1 MSEINYAD
9 SAFEANMD
17 KYEELAN
24 IWLWYPD
31 LALDLMSPKEGGI
44 KLHSDQRIFMRCGA
58 RFFNEYGCFPRGWGK
73 CVTADT
79 LLYTSDGL
87 KEIGSYFNYQDD
99 DTETEYTLDLNV
111 VNRNGDKARS
121 QYGIYSGF
129 KPTKKIT
136 TQEGYS
142 LEGTYVHPVLVMDSD
157 GTIDFKRLADINVGD
172 YVVISR
178 NNDLY
183 GNNTN
188 INHNDEMKTWIESL
202 SKQQSSHLNQRDMPV
217 VLTADLAYL
226 FGLLIGDGCLTRT
239 EGIIFSNIDLDILKS
254 YFRIMNH
261 YFDVV
266 PQKRGKCDYVVYDKY
281 LRKYLKMCGLSIS
294 NSHSKQIP
302 ECILDAPKDIQA
314 FFISGLFDTDGGV
327 EKRLISY
334 CSVSEKMIRQVQ
346 LMLLQ
351 FGIISR
357 VRYKTAK
364 NGSLHYVLRISGKD
378 IELFNNEIGF
388 KCDRKKELSQLLGSK
403 KHNSNKDVIPYQ
415 KDFVEKAYLELK
427 DKNPYS
433 YDPLYH
439 VLKGNNLL
447 TYEKMKSIIALN
459 GFNECSVA
467 EHFKDLIKQNYYF
480 AEVIS
485 VSDSMNHVYDL
496 NVPDTN
502 SFVSNGFISH
512 NTFAEV
518 ATMVIT
524 AIRYPNIEIGLTA
537 QTKENAA
544 SLLKDKYN
552 ELIRYYPMLQ
562 NEVVKTSFI
571 KGDAL
576 IVFKNGARIDALAN
590 AQSSKGQRRKRLNIE
605 ESNLMDNTTFED
617 ALEPVVEVGRIT
629 TGKLAITN
637 PEELNQQINFFTT
650 PGFRGSDEYR
660 RSLQMIQDMRD
671 LKGKIVLGSDWMLGC
686 WYGRGSSKSTILKKK
701 ADSSPIAFDMNY
713 GGNWVG
719 SSTGALV
726 NINRLMNCRT
736 LTEPILSSANDAD
749 EYYLAMDV
757 ARSQKKSNN
766 QSSIAVG
773 KVIRESDD
781 KIKEIQLVNIIHVSN
796 MLNFSTQACIA
807 KRIRKRY
814 NARMVIVDG
823 NGLGTGLI
831 DELMKENYDPKTGET
846 YPAWDTVNTS
856 AEPETTKAEK
866 CLYDLKA
873 QSDQTRI
880 ISNFI
885 DMIDSGKFRFLETRN
900 GGDYAIKDNDDLNS
914 LVMPFVQEELFFQ
927 EVGNLKLIQNGKNL
941 SVEKVVNKFDKDRFS
956 AVAYL
961 LYYIVKVDDSEN
973 KNNEFDAKSFA
984 QKLKN
989 MNRRPRMY

>member
-1 MSEINYAD
+1 MLICGNG
-9 SAFEANMD
+9 
-17 KYEELAN
+17 
-24 IWLWYPD
+24 IPD
-31 LALDLMSPKEGGI
+31 LALDLMAPKEGGI

-58 RFFNEYGCFPRGWGK
+58 RFFSEYGCFPRGWGK
-73 CVTADT
+73 CVTGDT

-99 DTETEYTLDLNV
+99 DVETEYALDLNV
-111 VNRNGDKARS
+111 VNRNGNKVHS

-142 LEGTYVHPVLVMDSD
+142 LEGTYVHPVLVMNPD
-157 GTIDFKRLADINVGD
+157 GSVEFKRLADINVGD

-178 NNDLY
+178 NNVLY
-183 GNNTN
+183 GN
-188 INHNDEMKTWIESL
+188 SL
-202 SKQQSSHLNQRDMPV
+202 NLDQTEKLKVWVDTLSQQSKSHLRIRELPNVM
-217 VLTADLAYL
+217 TEDLAYL

-239 EGIIFSNIDLDILKS
+239 ESVIFSNIDADILES
-254 YFRIMNH
+254 YFQIMKQ
-261 YFDVV
+261 YFDVL
-266 PQKRGKCDYVVYDKY
+266 PQKRGKCDYIVYDRY
-281 LRKYLKMCGLSIS
+281 LRKYLEMCGLSTS
-294 NSHSKQIP
+294 DSHSKQIP
-302 ECILDAPKDIQA
+302 ECILVAPKDIQVS
-314 FFISGLFDTDGGV
+314 FVTGLFDTDGSA
-327 EKRLISY
+327 EKNLLSY
-334 CSVSEKMIRQVQ
+334 CSVSEKLIRQLQ

-364 NGSLHYVLRISGKD
+364 NGFSYYVLSISGKD

-388 KCDRKKELSQLLGSK
+388 RCTRKRELSQILGSK
-403 KHNSNKDVIPYQ
+403 KHNANKDVIPYQ
-415 KDFVEKAYLELK
+415 KNIVEQAYQELK

-433 YDPLYH
+433 YDLLYH
-439 VLKGNNLL
+439 VLRGNNFL
-447 TYEKMKSIIALN
+447 TYKKLKYITALN
-459 GFNECSVA
+459 GFDECSVA

-480 AEVIS
+480 AEIVS

-502 SFVSNGFISH
+502 SFVSNGFVSH

-552 ELIRYYPMLQ
+552 ELVRYYPMLL
-562 NEVVKTSFI
+562 NEIKKTSFV

-576 IVFKNGARIDALAN
+576 IVFKNDARIDALAN

-701 ADSSPIAFDMNY
+701 RDSSPIAFDMNY
-713 GGNWVG
+713 GGKWVG
-719 SSTGALV
+719 SATGALV

-736 LTEPILSSANDAD
+736 LTEPVLSSSNDND
-749 EYYLAMDV
+749 EFYLAMDV
-757 ARSQKKSNN
+757 ARSQNKSNN

-773 KVIRESDD
+773 QVIRNSEG
-781 KIKEIQLVNIIHVSN
+781 KIENINLVNIIHVSN
-796 MLNFSTQACIA
+796 MLSFSTQACIV

-814 NARMVIVDG
+814 NARIVVVDG
-823 NGLGTGLI
+823 NGLGTGLV
-831 DELMKENYDPKTGET
+831 DELLKESYDPKSGET
-846 YPAWDTVNTS
+846 YPAWDTINTT
-856 AEPETTKAEK
+856 AEPETAKAEK

-873 QSDQTRI
+873 QSAQTSI
-880 ISNFI
+880 LSNFI
-885 DMIDSGKFRFLETRN
+885 DMIDSGKFRFLESRN

-914 LVMPFVQEELFFQ
+914 KVMPFVQEELFFQ

-961 LYYIVKVDDSEN
+961 LYYIVKVGEGDNQKSD
-973 KNNEFDAKSFA
+973 FDAKSFA
-984 QKLKN
+984 KKLQAL
-989 MNRRPRMY
+989 NRKPRMY